1 MTIEKGIKTDAVV
14 LRFVDYGE
22 SDRIVTFFSSDFG
35 KLKGIAKGARRSRKR
50 FANALEPFTR
60 NRILFSRK
68 AHGRLALIEG
78 ADIVDHYPG
87 IRADL
92 ERTLTASYFIDLTD
106 GFAAEGK
113 PLPDLFSLLIE
124 FLGLIDAGRFKPP
137 MLRFFEMR
145 LLRIAGYE
153 PVLDRCTSCSRPL
166 ENTMQYRFYPA
177 DGGLRCARCAAGDA
191 QGFPVSPGT
200 ARSLLIGRAADAQ
213 MLERVA
219 LSEQSDRESR
229 RLLAVSIRHI
239 LGHEPKSF
247 RILEE
252 ISRPWGGGPGF
263 SD

>member
-1 MTIEKGIKTDAVV
+1 MGVQKGIKTDAFV

-68 AHGRLALIEG
+68 SQGQLALIEG
-78 ADIVDHYPG
+78 ADVLDHYAG

-106 GFAAEGK
+106 GFTAEGK
-113 PLPDLFSLLIE
+113 QLPELFALLSE
-124 FLGLIDAGRFKPP
+124 FLGLIDSGRFKPP
-137 MLRFFEMR
+137 MLRFFELR
-145 LLRIAGYE
+145 LLKIAGFE
-153 PVLDRCTSCSRPL
+153 PVLDRCTSCSQPL
-166 ENTMQYRFYPA
+166 ESSTAYRFYPA
-177 DGGLRCARCAAGDA
+177 DGGLRCARCVAGGT

-200 ARSLLIGRAADAQ
+200 ARSLLIGRAADIR
-213 MLERVA
+213 MLGRIA
-219 LSEQSDRESR
+219 LTEQSDRESR
-229 RLLAVSIRHI
+229 RLLAAFIRHI
-239 LGHEPKSF
+239 LGREPKSF

-252 ISRPWGGGPGF
+252 IVRPWGSASGF